1 MYTNL
6 KLQIWKS
13 GMRQNRLAQTLGMHE
28 TVLSKIVNGFRKPS
42 SSIRARIAAALHS
55 DESWLFH
62 WEDDAAPDAGPV
74 VGPAHDAE
82 PARDSGGL
90 Q

>member
-42 SSIRARIAAALHS
+42 SSIRARIAAVLHS
-55 DESWLFH
+55 DETWLFH
-62 WEDDAAPDAGPV
+62 WDDDVVDGGPVAAPEHA
-74 VGPAHDAE
+74 AE
-82 PARDSGGL
+82 PTRDSGGL

>member
-42 SSIRARIAAALHS
+42 SSIRARIAAVLHS
-55 DESWLFH
+55 DETWLFH
-62 WEDDAAPDAGPV
+62 WDDEADAGPV
-74 VGPAHDAE
+74 AASEHAAE
-82 PARDSGGL
+82 PTRDSGGL

>member
-42 SSIRARIAAALHS
+42 SSIRARIAAVLHS
-55 DESWLFH
+55 DETWLFH
-62 WEDDAAPDAGPV
+62 WDDDAADAGPV
-74 VGPAHDAE
+74 GAPEHTAE
-82 PARDSGGL
+82 PTRDSGGL